1 MRNSISSRGN
11 GGGAAVCFQRSHN
24 GDIHRRLKRF
34 QRYANLDGRLRLHR
48 AIGVNQ
54 LSRLEYKTAGFY
66 DANKHTTLDFLL
78 PAILSW
84 CGAQGRGFYH
94 RLIHSRSGTH
104 QMTRYPFL
112 PDLLSV
118 ITVCCLVTFLLFI
131 IRTLAM
137 ADTASATTGEIN
149 YLNHYRKLVRDAP
162 VTENPYPNLSKDLSA
177 HARYLLKNY
186 PNELRGSTLQEK
198 EQSEDSTNRW
208 YSRESA
214 RVAPYGIAVYSA
226 GPEKEGWAVDKLM
239 VNPIQRLQLLD
250 PATTNIGYG
259 EYCEQGECAGV
270 FTISSDILGKLYWS
284 SRRVPFQKQ
293 VKSAIE
299 FPSNRA
305 VVDLHELSAD
315 QHLLASCPA
324 YSVPVGL
331 PITIQF
337 PRPGEINLSAYS
349 VMENGHPVQACGYG
363 STNYN
368 NPDPKVQAN
377 MRKLLAMYGTAFI
390 IPRKPLIAGN
400 YVVSV
405 TINDHRFVWSF
416 KVK

>member
-1 MRNSISSRGN
+1 M
-11 GGGAAVCFQRSHN
+11 GGGLWCAFSDRNN
-24 GDIHRRLKRF
+24 GDIHRRLEHDFSATQTWTVDNGDIKS
-34 QRYANLDGRLRLHR
+34 

-54 LSRLEYKTAGFY
+54 LSRLEHKTAKFY
-66 DANKHTTLDFLL
+66 DANKHTKLDFLL
-78 PAILSW
+78 SAIL
-84 CGAQGRGFYH
+84 CEGRGFYH
-94 RLIHSRSGTH
+94 RLIHSRGGTG
-104 QMTRYPFL
+104 QMTHYPTL

-118 ITVCCLVTFLLFI
+118 ITVCCLATFLLFI
-131 IRTLAM
+131 MRTIAM
-137 ADTASATTGEIN
+137 ADTTSSTAAEIN

-186 PNELRGSTLQEK
+186 PNELRGSTLKEK
-198 EQSEDSTNRW
+198 GQGEDSTNRW
-208 YSRESA
+208 YSKESA
-214 RVAPYGIAVYSA
+214 RVAPYGIPVYSA
-226 GPEKEGWAVDKLM
+226 GPEKEGWAVDKIM
-239 VNPIQRLQLLD
+239 VNPLQRLQLLD

-259 EYCEQGECAGV
+259 EYCEQGECVGIL
-270 FTISSDILGKLYWS
+270 TISTDILGKLYWT
-284 SRRVPFQKQ
+284 SRRVPFQQ
-293 VKSAIE
+293 QLKSAIE

-305 VVDLHELSAD
+305 VVDLHELSTD

-337 PRPGEINLSAYS
+337 PRPAELNLSAYS
-349 VMENGHPVQACGYG
+349 VQENGHPVQACGYG
-363 STNYN
+363 STSYN
-368 NPDPKVQAN
+368 NPDPKVQEN

-400 YVVSV
+400 YAVSA
-405 TINDHRFVWSF
+405 TINDHRFTWSF